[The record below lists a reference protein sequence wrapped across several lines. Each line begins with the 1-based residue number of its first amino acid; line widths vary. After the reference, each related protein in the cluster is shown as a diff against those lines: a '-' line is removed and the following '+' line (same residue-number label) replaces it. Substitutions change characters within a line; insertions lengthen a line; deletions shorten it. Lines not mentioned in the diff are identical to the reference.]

1 MKNIDQYPKALK
13 KAIRYIKQ
21 DAPQEQLDQIKE
33 LINNAIEKRER
44 VIKKTS

>member
-1 MKNIDQYPKALK
+1 MKHIDHYPKAIK

-33 LINNAIEKRER
+33 LFNNAIEKRTR
-44 VIKKTS
+44 VDKKTS